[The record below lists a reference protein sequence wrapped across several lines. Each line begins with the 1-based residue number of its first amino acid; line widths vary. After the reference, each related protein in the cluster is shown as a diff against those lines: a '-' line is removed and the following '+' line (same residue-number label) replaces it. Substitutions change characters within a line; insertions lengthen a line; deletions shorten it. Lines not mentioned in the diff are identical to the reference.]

1 MVLSACG
8 GGDVLDTPVPPEG
21 VWMKGDLHLHSDHSS
36 DALDNPMT
44 AIIGQAEDR
53 GMDYFVVTDHD
64 NHVDGQLTTWDDPAY
79 RSDRMVLLYG
89 AEWTTAKGH
98 ANFFAPTRY
107 DHGALYALRE
117 GEGVAIAQEADRQ
130 GAHFSANHPLNGDPW
145 EYGFDIGL
153 DSLEVWNALFRFPG
167 DNRQVLALWDQL
179 LATGRRL
186 PGRGGSDCHHQQGIE
201 PLGLN
206 VGTPTTWVYAASR
219 TPDAVVA
226 ALDAGRA
233 SVSYAPDAER
243 IALWADV
250 DRDGRYETLMGDNV
264 AVAPGTPVDFRI
276 DIEGFRALGTYTVT
290 VIKNGAVLQR
300 FRLPLS
306 APLTFTDT
314 PAADGRSY
322 YRVEV
327 EGNTPDAETL
337 PAQLVG
343 FYGRFIGLTNPIY
356 FGFDRP

>member
-1 MVLSACG
+1 
-8 GGDVLDTPVPPEG
+8 
-21 VWMKGDLHLHSDHSS
+21 MKGDLHLHSDHST
-36 DALDNPMT
+36 DALDNPMA
-44 AIIGQAEDR
+44 AIVAVAESR

-64 NHVDGQLTTWDDPAY
+64 NHVDGQLSTWDDPAY
-79 RSDRMVLLYG
+79 RSEQMVLLYG

-107 DHGALYALRE
+107 DHAALYALRE
-117 GEGVAIAQEADRQ
+117 GDGKVIAREADRQ

-167 DNRQVLALWDQL
+167 DNRQVLTLWDQL

-219 TPDAVVA
+219 TPEAVVA

-250 DRDGRYETLMGDNV
+250 DRDGRFETLMGDNV
-264 AVAPGTPVDFRI
+264 TMAPGTPVDFRI
-276 DIEGFRALGTYTVT
+276 DIDGFRALGTYTVT
-290 VIKNGAVLQR
+290 VIKNGSVLQR
-300 FRLPLS
+300 FRLPVS

-314 PAADGRSY
+314 PAAGARSY

-327 EGNTPDAETL
+327 EGNTPNAETL